1 MPSSQLHGPTINCDT
16 LASRA
21 REPFRRSQSVLRKSS
36 NANKEAGLLAPPTKS
51 APTAETRRG
60 LRLKALT
67 VPVFAGALIPTAVFV
82 ALLAE
87 GTIQI
92 ANLGTDAS

>member
-36 NANKEAGLLAPPTKS
+36 NANKAKRP
-51 APTAETRRG
+51 
-60 LRLKALT
+60 
-67 VPVFAGALIPTAVFV
+67 
-82 ALLAE
+82 
-87 GTIQI
+87 
-92 ANLGTDAS
+92 DC